1 MTIIEEYNK
10 SEKIKIFRGLLSVPL
25 ALIILQKFI
34 RRNSENE
41 DKSLKVIYKNPSKT
55 INNTH
60 QLLNLKDK
68 YLLFSDVKRR
78 PKIIFNDNTT
88 NDEEDKERKTGRN
101 KLASINISQNNKITK
116 HQYKIQDYQ
125 SSNINKNHFIKTGL
139 TYHTSKNLNNI
150 NQNYI
155 TDLKSTVRTHSSK
168 ENINLKESLRL
179 SKLKKN
185 QKKSAAHIIINNLKI
200 NKDKERSNTNI
211 HRNKIYAS
219 EKKNNNENNIQNYIN
234 FKSNIMNSN
243 NKLLLN
249 KHIIIESKNKRNDS
263 GDIKKNNNS
272 IINSNRNNYNNE
284 NTNFAMILDKN
295 KSNLNTR
302 INLQMKFRDNSNKL
316 NIQKHKGKTNILKE
330 VYNNED
336 F

>member
-1 MTIIEEYNK
+1 MEKNKFITVNYNGSKIEV
-10 SEKIKIFRGLLSVPL
+10 LLS
-25 ALIILQKFI
+25 ANYKSFI
-34 RRNSENE
+34 EN
-41 DKSLKVIYKNPSKT
+41 I
-55 INNTH
+55 
-60 QLLNLKDK
+60 
-68 YLLFSDVKRR
+68 KRR
-78 PKIIFNDNTT
+78 PKIIFNDNAT

-200 NKDKERSNTNI
+200 NKDKERSKDIRKT
-211 HRNKIYAS
+211 
-219 EKKNNNENNIQNYIN
+219 KKG
-234 FKSNIMNSN
+234 
-243 NKLLLN
+243 
-249 KHIIIESKNKRNDS
+249 R
-263 GDIKKNNNS
+263 
-272 IINSNRNNYNNE
+272 R
-284 NTNFAMILDKN
+284 
-295 KSNLNTR
+295 
-302 INLQMKFRDNSNKL
+302 
-316 NIQKHKGKTNILKE
+316 
-330 VYNNED
+330 
-336 F
+336 